1 AEHAPAGGTSVSSFG
16 GPAGVKAGLSDLTVT
31 VSAYIGKALGTA
43 LMLSG
48 GEVGTVDPTKGKSS
62 DGGYAQLM
70 YKVGPK
76 TNIGA
81 SWGFSRLK
89 NTTAGDGNQHVISN
103 NYAYTVGVY
112 HQWPHSVKSVVE
124 GSHEGTTGNTAGAI
138 LAGP

>member
-1 AEHAPAGGTSVSSFG
+1 M
-16 GPAGVKAGLSDLTVT
+16 T

-43 LMLSG
+43 LMFSG

-89 NTTAGDGNQHVISN
+89 NTTDGDGNQNVVSN

-112 HQWPHSVKSVVE
+112 HQWTKSLKFVVE
-124 GSHEGTTGNTAGAI
+124 GTEEGTTGNS
-138 LAGP
+138 AGPINTPRPDGARQTDVAAGFMLFF